1 MPPIFKNGDFSKT
14 DKDTY
19 LMIFKPFFDTILK
32 VKRDNKEESM
42 DYKTELIKNKL
53 SEMESHVNDS
63 NDASLKNEFYELKNL
78 ISSKLDNVKY
88 GLVFEESKE
97 DIEIKCETMIPYLER
112 ERDKRFREEW

>member
-1 MPPIFKNGDFSKT
+1 
-14 DKDTY
+14 
-19 LMIFKPFFDTILK
+19 
-32 VKRDNKEESM
+32 M
-42 DYKTELIKNKL
+42 DYKTEQIKNKL

-63 NDASLKNEFYELKNL
+63 NDTSLKNEFYELKNL

>member
-1 MPPIFKNGDFSKT
+1 
-14 DKDTY
+14 
-19 LMIFKPFFDTILK
+19 
-32 VKRDNKEESM
+32 M
-42 DYKTELIKNKL
+42 DYKTEQIKNKL

-63 NDASLKNEFYELKNL
+63 NDTSLKNEFYELKNL

-112 ERDKRFREEW
+112 ERER